1 MHTVREKFLK
11 FKLVQLQSNLISYND
26 NDINSFNDT
35 VIEEID
41 LQPKLIILM
50 VLIIILLENYGN
62 QLTEVYHGITS
73 PKNRISNT

>member
-1 MHTVREKFLK
+1 M
-11 FKLVQLQSNLISYND
+11 QSNLISYND

-41 LQPKLIILM
+41 LQPKLIIIM

-62 QLTEVYHGITS
+62 QLITEVYHGITS